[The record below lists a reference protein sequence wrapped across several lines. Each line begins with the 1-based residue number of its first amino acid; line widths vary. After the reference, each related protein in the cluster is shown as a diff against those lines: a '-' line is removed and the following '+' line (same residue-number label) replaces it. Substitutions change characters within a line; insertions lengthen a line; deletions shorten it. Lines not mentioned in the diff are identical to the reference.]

1 MSALNNRI
9 SDALLVAAGQ
19 RDGAARPVDRARW
32 EGIAELLGDCQ
43 TRPALEL
50 QPRITATIQAA
61 IGQTENATMQAD
73 YIRWKSLV
81 RLLEDV
87 RDAIT
92 KQTLLP
98 IPPPALAN
106 GKRIGRLSHL
116 ISGKRA
122 RGIAPSVAE

>member
-1 MSALNNRI
+1 MINLHHAKHPMSALGDRI
-9 SDALLVAAGQ
+9 ATAIVTAMEQQSAANP
-19 RDGAARPVDRARW
+19 AERARW
-32 EGIAELLGDCQ
+32 GGIAELLNDCQ
-43 TRPALEL
+43 TRPAPEL

-61 IGQTENATMQAD
+61 IGKTENAVMQAD

-87 RDAIT
+87 RDAIA
-92 KQTLLP
+92 KGALLM
-98 IPPPALAN
+98 PPPVLAV

-122 RGIAPSVAE
+122 